1 MFQVD
6 GLEIYDVL
14 RAAVEANFSYGRPG
28 TNSTG
33 IPTLTVYLSNKVF
46 SSDNR
51 LLMMGRYGACR
62 VNKMLLLYYQFV
74 P

>member
-33 IPTLTVYLSNKVF
+33 IPTLTVYLSNKVI
-46 SSDNR
+46 SSDIR
-51 LLMMGRYGACR
+51 LLAMLVCGGCR
-62 VNKMLLLYYQFV
+62 VNKMLLLYNEFI